1 MNSNV
6 ELAIADNK
14 AKVIEALQKA
24 GKPLRPADIVTA
36 TGLPKEEVGKL
47 LKELKKE
54 GKVPRQ
60 RLAST
65 RLQESRICVTH
76 RSAHLDEASVCA
88 RPACLLVPQRE
99 GSWSCRLVVGELG

>member
-1 MNSNV
+1 M
-6 ELAIADNK
+6 ADNK

-54 GKVPRQ
+54 GKVTSPK
-60 RLAST
+60 A
-65 RLQESRICVTH
+65 CFY
-76 RSAHLDEASVCA
+76 A
-88 RPACLLVPQRE
+88 PA
-99 GSWSCRLVVGELG
+99 GK